1 MYNNKQNQ
9 LFKNLKKNFIM
20 KKRPEEKV
28 TKKDYLLK
36 RNYLVSV
43 LTKAGISPMSYE
55 IIAPCSGKN
64 NQQLDTTFIT
74 LSIMRSPGSSQEVN
88 LNNLKK
94 IFSENNWDYELV
106 SDGAKKVI
114 YLNHNTIITPPLGPR
129 LKPRKKVVIPTTVPH
144 NILIESIISCH
155 DNIFNLLIEL
165 HKRLGILGVQNRD
178 QNLRKLGK
186 VSFNYFNNYEMEKAL
201 SFFQEHLPGFAKKRS
216 DKPANITFTI
226 NNVTEDSLINVM
238 SNQKYYHITFRGLE
252 VLERIQ
258 VIKWAISKHSRDNTL
273 SQQVSMAQNN
283 HTTTRLTLGSNYCSS
298 VKMVLSH
305 LNIAF
310 FEEVFVGFHTV
321 KDCSI
326 IISLTSE
333 FDDFLADKKNKKSC
347 LLYDIVK
354 QFNIFLVNQE
364 IKAIPKKR
372 QNFSAVGADDRK
384 SQPSALVLAKYH
396 SKALG
401 ILGGYETIR
410 RYTTEDMI
418 VIRAKS
424 LIAKEIFLCMINN
437 QKSELHKFML
447 QHTDHDSVFIVSK
460 SWNVPASH
468 LKIPAGTLILH

>member
-9 LFKNLKKNFIM
+9 LFKNLKKIIM
-20 KKRPEEKV
+20 NKRPEEKV

-55 IIAPCSGKN
+55 IIAPCSRKN

-74 LSIMRSPGSSQEVN
+74 LSVRRSPGSSQEVN

-94 IFSENNWDYELV
+94 NFSENNWDYELV

-144 NILIESIISCH
+144 NIPLESIISCH

-216 DKPANITFTI
+216 DKPANITFTL
-226 NNVTEDSLINVM
+226 NNITEDSLSNVM
-238 SNQKYYHITFRGLE
+238 CNQKYYHITFKDLE

-258 VIKWAISKHSRDNTL
+258 VIKWALGKHSRDNTL

-283 HTTTRLTLGSNYCSS
+283 HTTTRITLGSNYCSS

-310 FEEVFVGFHTV
+310 FEEIFVGFHTV

-372 QNFSAVGADDRK
+372 QNFSGIGDRK
-384 SQPSALVLAKYH
+384 SQPSSLILKQYH
-396 SKALG
+396 SKSLG

-410 RYTTEDMI
+410 RYTTDDMI
-418 VIRAKS
+418 VIKTKS
-424 LIAKEIFLCMINN
+424 LAAKEIFLCMTNN
-437 QKSELHKFML
+437 QKSELHKFIL
-447 QHTDHDSVFIVSK
+447 QHADHDNVFIVSK
-460 SWNVPASH
+460 SWKVLGSNLKVP
-468 LKIPAGTLILH
+468 IGTLILY